1 MNTLEQAILG
11 PIRSELIG
19 HIAIFYSICGKTV
32 AENITDV
39 ELDSCAELIRITAD
53 KIILHSPFAFK
64 CNGVFISLS
73 DDVYKKLIGKELK
86 LGDEPVEI

>member
-19 HIAIFYSICGKTV
+19 HNATFYSICGKTI

-39 ELDSCAELIRITAD
+39 EFDSCEKFIRITAD
-53 KIILHSPFAFK
+53 KIVYAIPGTKATLETNQRRFH
-64 CNGVFISLS
+64 ISNKYE
-73 DDVYKKLIGKELK
+73 VIK
-86 LGDEPVEI
+86 

>member
-1 MNTLEQAILG
+1 MNTLEQTILG

-19 HIAIFYSICGKTV
+19 HTATFYSICGKTV

-53 KIILHSPFAFK
+53 KIIYAIYGTRATLEL
-64 CNGVFISLS
+64 NQLVLVFQTNM
-73 DDVYKKLIGKELK
+73 K
-86 LGDEPVEI
+86 

>member
-19 HIAIFYSICGKTV
+19 HNATFYSICGKTV
-32 AENITDV
+32 AENITEV

-53 KIILHSPFAFK
+53 KIVYAIYGTRATFETNQRRLH
-64 CNGVFISLS
+64 ISS
-73 DDVYKKLIGKELK
+73 KYEVTK
-86 LGDEPVEI
+86 